1 MRIVKGSFVEGSF
14 EYQTDRESLLELL
27 REKTDL
33 SEALGADRLL
43 HRLTRCASG
52 RLQACLEDVFPA
64 PIACGAATVQS
75 AALSYAR
82 MQPEASP
89 QELSP
94 PPPSTG
100 RFCFCC
106 CLCEGEVWRGAAP
119 SKRM

>member
-75 AALSYAR
+75 AALAYATVL
-82 MQPEASP
+82 PEVSP
-89 QELSP
+89 QELNP
-94 PPPSTG
+94 PPTLN
-100 RFCFCC
+100 RQVLFCC
-106 CLCEGEVWRGAAP
+106 CF
-119 SKRM
+119 